1 MTWVL
6 FGRRGSL
13 EWLPQY
19 NLKDKQTEMFMSD
32 VISRH
37 SEDALRYNIDK
48 TKTLLALSE
57 RLSDE
62 RDMIGWL
69 CTLHRHAVN
78 YPNNPEARK
87 KVQGQLNKASNLIAL
102 TYIFALL
109 EEGDFTVYDKWIK
122 PSDRLELKA
131 WKHVRNTGAHAPGTR
146 ATGQRDSFD
155 EFMKGDDKGRSGLK
169 QNCQFTQDSIT
180 LGDISG
186 DFLSFAIDLVK
197 VAIGH
202 CSNDADPNCKL
213 PIDGTD

>member
-1 MTWVL
+1 
-6 FGRRGSL
+6 
-13 EWLPQY
+13 
-19 NLKDKQTEMFMSD
+19 MSD

-37 SEDALRYNIDK
+37 NEDALGHNKDK

-57 RLSDE
+57 RLCDE

-69 CTLHRHAVN
+69 CTVHRHSVN
-78 YPNNPEARK
+78 YPNKPETRR
-87 KVQGQLNKASNLIAL
+87 KVQDQLSKASNLIAL

-109 EEGDFTVYDKWIK
+109 EEGDFTVDDKWIR

-131 WKHVRNTGAHAPGTR
+131 WKHVRNTGAHAPGSR

-155 EFMKGDDKGRSGLK
+155 EFMKADGKGISGLK

-186 DFLSFAIDLVK
+186 SFLSFAIYLVNT
-197 VAIGH
+197 AIGL
-202 CSNDADPNCKL
+202 CSNDADPNCEL
-213 PIDGTD
+213 PIAGTD